1 MKKLVVATNNKNK
14 LKEINA
20 ILNSLNIEA
29 LTKADVG
36 QADFD
41 VEETGTTL
49 EANALLKAKSLKAL
63 IGDEYVVIADDT
75 GLFVDFINGEPGVH
89 TARYA
94 GVEHDD
100 KANNE
105 KLIKVLSDVP
115 TEDRTAEFRTVI
127 ALVQD
132 GHEDQVITGILK
144 GKIAEF
150 ERGDNGFGYDPVFIP
165 ESHDET
171 FAELGTDY
179 KNSISHRHNALEK
192 LYNELKKRIEE

>member
-41 VEETGTTL
+41 VEETGATL

-89 TARYA
+89 TA
-94 GVEHDD
+94 
-100 KANNE
+100 
-105 KLIKVLSDVP
+105 
-115 TEDRTAEFRTVI
+115 
-127 ALVQD
+127 
-132 GHEDQVITGILK
+132 
-144 GKIAEF
+144 
-150 ERGDNGFGYDPVFIP
+150 
-165 ESHDET
+165 
-171 FAELGTDY
+171 
-179 KNSISHRHNALEK
+179 
-192 LYNELKKRIEE
+192 

>member
-94 GVEHDD
+94 GVEHND

-144 GKIAEF
+144 GKIAES

>member
-41 VEETGTTL
+41 VEETGATL

-150 ERGDNGFGYDPVFIP
+150 ERGNNGFGYDPVFIP

>member
-41 VEETGTTL
+41 VEETGATL